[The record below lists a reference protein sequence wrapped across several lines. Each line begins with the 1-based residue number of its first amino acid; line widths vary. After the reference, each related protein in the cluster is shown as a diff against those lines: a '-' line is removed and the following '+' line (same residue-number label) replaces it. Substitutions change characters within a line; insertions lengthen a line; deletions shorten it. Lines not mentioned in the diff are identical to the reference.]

1 MKLCVTN
8 QSDIHQSETTTDP
21 YLNKRNNDDEVAD
34 QYTLF
39 SLILS
44 SLYLLM
50 VPQIKQSN
58 QTQLL

>member
-21 YLNKRNNDDEVAD
+21 YLNKRNNDDEVAY

-44 SLYLLM
+44 SLY
-50 VPQIKQSN
+50 
-58 QTQLL
+58 